1 MKGKFTILLTVLLCS
16 ILLNSCRKD
25 FEDINTDPDD
35 FVTANSGSLLNG
47 ITGSLRSGV
56 NERFYVHI
64 EVLYKQ
70 SQLGTLTKEAWSTYT
85 LGTKEMWKNYYGTL
99 PNFRELQRRF
109 DEMPQSAEV
118 TNMRAIVRILLAY
131 TTFKVTDL
139 FGDIPFSEAGYGFI
153 NPENLHPVFDTQ
165 ESIYLY
171 LLDELKWCE
180 ENIDLS
186 ATEDPYKTFG
196 TFDNIF
202 NGDLAK
208 WQMFANSLRL
218 RHAMRIVNKNP
229 TLAAEIIGDIM
240 NNNKPV
246 IGEMEVDSANIDYSC
261 VALWPYK
268 LNYFQGWWEFY
279 EHKNVRMGTN
289 MWHQLSEN
297 DNTDG
302 SGIFDPRV
310 YYFFET
316 NNAKEWVAFPQIVP
330 VGTAPDEGVP
340 YGSQRNYDASFGIK
354 GDGCVYSPFN
364 YFLVSDG
371 YNSPNILISGAEV
384 HFLKAEAYLRGIG
397 VAQNEAMAQTEY
409 ENGVKLSLDF
419 WKFTAEHLKLSQGGY
434 FSSKITVPSNLN
446 FESVMAKKGFSTVS
460 STDDKLKL
468 IYAQCYIDMFRQI
481 DQAFALCRRTM
492 KTPRE
497 GGPLEYFRLPIPDVE
512 KEYNKQNY
520 ESAYSVQGDNS
531 TTKVWWME

>member
-1 MKGKFTILLTVLLCS
+1 MKGKITILLTVLLGS

-99 PNFRELQRRF
+99 PNFRELERRF
-109 DEMPQSAEV
+109 DALPPSAEV
-118 TNMRAIVRILLAY
+118 TNMRAIVKILLAY

-153 NPENLHPVFDTQ
+153 SSENLHPIFDTQ

-171 LLDELKWCE
+171 ILDELKWCE
-180 ENIDLS
+180 ENIDPS
-186 ATEDPYKTFG
+186 ATEDPYKTFAV
-196 TFDNIF
+196 FENIF

-208 WQMFANSLRL
+208 WKMFANSLRM

-229 TLAAEIIGDIM
+229 DLAAEIIGDIM
-240 NNNKPV
+240 NNNKPL
-246 IGEMEVDSANIDYSC
+246 IGELEVDSANIDYSC

-279 EHKNVRMGTN
+279 EHKNVRMGSN
-289 MWHQLSEN
+289 LWHQFSEN

-316 NNAKEWVAFPQIVP
+316 NNDNEWAAFPQIVP
-330 VGTAPDEGVP
+330 TGTAPDEGAP
-340 YGSQRNYDASFGIK
+340 YGSQRNFDASFAIK

-397 VAQNEAMAQTEY
+397 VAQNEAMAQTEF
-409 ENGVKLSLDF
+409 ENGIKLSLDF

-434 FSSKITVPSNLN
+434 FSSKITVPSNLD
-446 FESVMAKKGFSTVS
+446 FDSVNDKMGFSNVS

-468 IYAQCYIDMFRQI
+468 IYTQRWIDMFRQI

-497 GGPLEYFRLPIPDVE
+497 GSPLEYFRLPIPDIE
-512 KEYNKQNY
+512 KDNNLQNY
-520 ESAYSVQGDNS
+520 ESAYSAQGDFS